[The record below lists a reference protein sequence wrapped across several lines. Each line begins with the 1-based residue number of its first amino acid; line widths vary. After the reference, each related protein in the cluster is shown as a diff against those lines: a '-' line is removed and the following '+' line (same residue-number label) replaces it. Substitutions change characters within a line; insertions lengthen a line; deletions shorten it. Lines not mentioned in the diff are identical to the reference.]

1 MSLKSMTKITAL
13 LAAGVLA
20 LGACSPGEVVSDPP
34 PGGGGESAEPGTE
47 KGQEIEEGQFK
58 GQKLNYLYFTDGPDE
73 QATRDNIKRFEE
85 QYEVTVELEILAY
98 SDLVSSLQA
107 RLSGGNA
114 PDVVRLT
121 GLGEFAA
128 DLLPLDKYLGSD
140 FAGEFLDGPM
150 LGVRNNAG
158 EMIAVPS
165 DLTMNG
171 PFINVDMFKEAGVDL
186 PDPENPWK
194 WEEMLEAAKKVKE
207 ATGSSYAFAMDKSG
221 HRLSTILSQYGT
233 AFIGEDGWALDKEK
247 AVKALQPLVDMMADD
262 SMPRDFWIG
271 SGSRYEGANE
281 IFLAKE
287 TPIYLSGS
295 WQVGQFVKNAEFEW
309 AAAPNP
315 CADECGGF
323 PGGKFMAALKEGP
336 NPELAAEFVRF
347 MNSTE
352 SQEHFASISG
362 NLPTRKDLAEKG
374 VKYDDAAQAA
384 MDVFIADLNR
394 TPDIGYTANSRPAF
408 GPSAT
413 AFVEEVSEVVAGN
426 KDLAKAMDDLQ
437 PRVESLVE
445 EMGSW

>member
-1 MSLKSMTKITAL
+1 MFKKNITRLSAL

-20 LGACSPGEVVSDPP
+20 LGSACAPGQTTDDTD
-34 PGGGGESAEPGTE
+34 GEAPAD
-47 KGQEIEEGQFK
+47 GQTVEEGQFE
-58 GQKLNYLYFTDGPDE
+58 GETLNYLYFTDGPDE
-73 QATRDNIKRFEE
+73 QATRDIIADFEE
-85 QYEVTVELEILAY
+85 EYGVTVELEILAY
-98 SDLVSSLQA
+98 ADLISSLNA

-128 DLLPLDKYLGSD
+128 DLLPLEQYLGSD
-140 FAGEFLDGPM
+140 FADEFLEGPM
-150 LGVRNNAG
+150 MAVRNDAG

-171 PFINVDMFKEAGVDL
+171 PFINVEMFEEAGVDL
-186 PDPENPWK
+186 PDTENPWT
-194 WEEMLEAAKKVKE
+194 WEEMLTAAKEVQE

-221 HRLSTILSQYGT
+221 HRVSTILSQYGT
-233 AFIGEDGWALDKEK
+233 ALLDGDGWALDKGK
-247 AVKALQPLVDMMADD
+247 AVEALQPLVDMMADD
-262 SMPRDFWIG
+262 SMPRDFWLG

-281 IFLAKE
+281 IFLAGE

-295 WQVGQFVKNAEFEW
+295 WQVGQFVANAEFEW

-323 PGGKFMAALKEGP
+323 PGGKFMAALSESK

-347 MNSTE
+347 VNSTE
-352 SQEHFASISG
+352 NQEHFASVSG
-362 NLPTRKDLAEKG
+362 NLPTRADLAESG
-374 VKYDDAAQAA
+374 VEYEADAQAA

-394 TPDIGYTANSRPAF
+394 TPSFGYEANSRPAF
-408 GPSAT
+408 GASAT
-413 AFVEEVSEVVAGN
+413 ALVEQISEVVAGN
-426 KDLAKAMDDLQ
+426 KDLATAMDDLQ
-437 PRVESLVE
+437 PAVEEIVD